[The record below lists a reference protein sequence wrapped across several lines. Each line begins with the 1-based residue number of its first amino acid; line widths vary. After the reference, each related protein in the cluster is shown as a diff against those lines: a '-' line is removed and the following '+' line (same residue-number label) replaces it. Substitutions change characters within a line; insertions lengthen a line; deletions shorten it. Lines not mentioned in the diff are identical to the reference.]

1 MRNTLYL
8 SIILALSPCS
18 VAPAF
23 AAAPDG
29 LQARVST
36 PIAAQPLA
44 RALEQLSRISGV
56 QFLYSADGDA
66 RMAGAVP
73 RGATVRQ
80 ALDAL
85 LAGSGL
91 GYTVVDGNVIAID
104 PAPVHDAPK
113 PAAPKPREAEA
124 VVAPTLDTVKVIAAH
139 EVIDQKKTSPVI
151 KDSVVYDEMDS
162 YGDETL
168 AESLM
173 AAPGLSAVED
183 AGEPRYVTVRG
194 VQANLNYTTID
205 GIAIASVGGSG
216 SGERMNNLQLIPSD
230 IGTRTDIYKS
240 FSAEQAPDAL

>member
-18 VAPAF
+18 VPLAF
-23 AAAPDG
+23 AAGADG
-29 LQARVST
+29 LEARIST

-44 RALEQLSRISGV
+44 RALEQLSRGSGV
-56 QFLYSADGDA
+56 QFLYSAGGDA

-85 LAGSGL
+85 LAGTGL

-104 PAPVHDAPK
+104 PAPARNQPK

-124 VVAPTLDTVKVIAAH
+124 MVAPTLDTVKVIAAH
-139 EVIDQKKTSPVI
+139 EVIDQKKSSPVI

-205 GIAIASVGGSG
+205 GIAIASVGGAVA
-216 SGERMNNLQLIPSD
+216 RA
-230 IGTRTDIYKS
+230 
-240 FSAEQAPDAL
+240 SA